1 MEKKKVMID
10 TELLE
15 NIKCILSE
23 YVNVADR
30 TGLLE
35 SPDYV
40 FELIQEINA
49 TLGIE

>member
-1 MEKKKVMID
+1 MEDRKVLISS
-10 TELLE
+10 ELLE

-23 YVNVADR
+23 YVNIADK

-40 FELIQEINA
+40 FELIQELNNIM
-49 TLGIE
+49 GIE

>member
-1 MEKKKVMID
+1 MEKKIMID
-10 TELLE
+10 SELLE

-35 SPDYV
+35 NPDYV
-40 FELIQEINA
+40 FELIQEINDIM
-49 TLGIE
+49 GIE

>member
-1 MEKKKVMID
+1 MENKVMID
-10 TELLE
+10 SELLE

-40 FELIQEINA
+40 FELIQEINSI
-49 TLGIE
+49 LGEE